1 MKKILIIVSL
11 VFLLF
16 PAYLYP
22 FQASV
27 NTDHGQITVKSEY
40 RRLSQGELINIS
52 LHSPAFASAKARFD
66 GKDYMFVS
74 SGEPSTFFLLI
85 GLGLDIKPGIHDLNV
100 RIEFADGQRK
110 NFSFKIPISKGK
122 FHLKK
127 INVDRRFT
135 SPSPEEQERIL
146 KDVELTMAVYSETAS
161 HWLGHGKFIM
171 PVRDRIKRNFGER
184 RIFNDGFLSRHRGI
198 DILSP
203 AGTPVRASN
212 SGKVAL
218 ARDLY
223 YSGNTII
230 INHGIGLFSIYC
242 HLSKVCA
249 EEGESIDKGEI
260 IGYTG
265 STGRA
270 TGPHLHW
277 GFKLFDKYIDPL
289 SVVYLKGVTS

>member
-11 VFLLF
+11 IFLFF
-16 PAYLYP
+16 PDYIYP
-22 FQASV
+22 FQASID
-27 NTDHGQITVKSEY
+27 TDHGQITVKSEY
-40 RRLSQGELINIS
+40 RRLSQGELIKIS
-52 LHSPAFASAKARFD
+52 LHSPEFSCAKAHFE

-74 SGEPSTFFLLI
+74 SGEPSTFFFLI

-110 NFSFKIPISKGK
+110 SFSFKVPISKGK
-122 FHLKK
+122 FHFKK
-127 INVDRRFT
+127 LNVDRRFT
-135 SPSPEEQERIL
+135 SPSPEEHERIL
-146 KDVELTMAVYSETAS
+146 KEVELTMAVYSEPAS

-171 PVRDRIKRNFGER
+171 PVKDRIKRNFGER

-265 STGRA
+265 STGRV

-277 GFKLFDKYIDPL
+277 GFKMFDKYIAPL
-289 SVVYLKGVTS
+289 SVVCLSFD

>member
-11 VFLLF
+11 IFLLF
-16 PAYLYP
+16 PNYLYP

-27 NTDHGQITVKSEY
+27 DTDHGQIIVKSEY
-40 RRLSQGELINIS
+40 RRLFQGELIKIS
-52 LHSPAFASAKARFD
+52 LHSPEFSSAKAHFE

-110 NFSFKIPISKGK
+110 NFSFKVPISKGK

-127 INVDRRFT
+127 LNVDRRFT
-135 SPSPEEQERIL
+135 SPSPEEQERVMRE
-146 KDVELTMAVYSETAS
+146 VELTMAVYSELTS

-171 PVRDRIKRNFGER
+171 PVKDRIKRNFGER

-203 AGTPVRASN
+203 AGTPVMASN
-212 SGKVAL
+212 SGKIVL
-218 ARDLY
+218 TRDLY

-230 INHGIGLFSIYC
+230 LNHGIGLFSIYC

-249 EEGESIDKGEI
+249 EKGKSVDKGEI

-265 STGRA
+265 STGRG

-289 SVVYLKGVTS
+289 SVVYLPFE

>member
-1 MKKILIIVSL
+1 MKKILTIVSL
-11 VFLLF
+11 IFLF
-16 PAYLYP
+16 SPGYIYP
-22 FQASV
+22 FQAGID
-27 NTDHGQITVKSEY
+27 TDHGQIIVKSEY
-40 RRLSQGELINIS
+40 RRLSQGELIKIS
-52 LHSPAFASAKARFD
+52 LHSPEFSRAKAHFE

-74 SGEPSTFFLLI
+74 SGEPSAFFLLI

-100 RIEFADGQRK
+100 LIEFADGQSK
-110 NFSFKIPISKGK
+110 NFSFKVPISKGS
-122 FHLKK
+122 FPLKK
-127 INVDRRFT
+127 LNVDRRFT

-146 KDVELTMAVYSETAS
+146 KEVELTMAVYGEPAS
-161 HWLGHGKFIM
+161 RWLGHGKFIM
-171 PVRDRIKRNFGER
+171 PVKDRIKRNFGER

-249 EEGESIDKGEI
+249 EEGESTDKGEI

-265 STGRA
+265 STGRV

-277 GFKLFDKYIDPL
+277 GFKMFDKYIAPL
-289 SVVYLKGVTS
+289 SVVCLSFD

>member
-11 VFLLF
+11 IFLLF
-16 PAYLYP
+16 PNYIYP

-27 NTDHGQITVKSEY
+27 DTDHGQITVKSEY
-40 RRLSQGELINIS
+40 RRLSQGEIIKIS
-52 LHSPAFASAKARFD
+52 LHSPGFSSAKAHFE

-100 RIEFADGQRK
+100 RIEFAGGQRK
-110 NFSFKIPISKGK
+110 NFFFKVPISKGK

-127 INVDRRFT
+127 LNVDRRFT
-135 SPSPEEQERIL
+135 SPPPEEQERIMRE
-146 KDVELTMAVYSETAS
+146 VELTMAVYSEFTS
-161 HWLGHGKFIM
+161 HWLGHGKFIV
-171 PVRDRIKRNFGER
+171 PVKDRIKRNFGER

-212 SGKVAL
+212 SGKIVL
-218 ARDLY
+218 TRDLY

-249 EEGESIDKGEI
+249 EEGKSVDKGEI

-265 STGRA
+265 STGRV

-277 GFKLFDKYIDPL
+277 GFKLFDKYIAPL
-289 SVVYLKGVTS
+289 SVVYLK